1 MADPSCDGADVDQS
15 ARDTKITDLD
25 VTTLSNVLSH
35 LSTEDVLSL
44 SSASK
49 HLRECVDESVFKRL
63 LLKLWDEPVWEVT
76 SYRELFLAR
85 HRALEF
91 IARVGAHDGPE
102 DWGSDDASRSFANA
116 KIACDELASAVNAS
130 WRVPKDGATD
140 STMGREDIERAL
152 VTTLVAVDRGSD
164 ASRREDAA
172 RRAATALSVCAC
184 LGAVATRCPSARARY
199 LDCAREAQHAKALD
213 RFLRA
218 PGGSPTSG
226 VFAEGFRAA
235 GGAPPARASAAAP
248 PSLDA
253 LAASLGGAP
262 ARDPHPFPPNDGFKP
277 SIDAATALFYV
288 PIVLYGRLG
297 RVDARGARARSHP
310 FLDADLLDDASVP
323 SPPSLPGRGPYP
335 RGGRPPHGQRLRMES
350 QAKAPAVGAMAGAW
364 AGCRVRVS
372 PSLDA
377 AGAGAGA
384 GAKQN
389 ALTVES
395 VFRATMSVTPDGRI
409 SGWIAD
415 TVGNL
420 TMRGRVDAAEN
431 AEGGRAVVIDAAYDD
446 CGGVPGAMFRAA
458 SHGVARTRLAGWVTG
473 TAVGG
478 EWWQWS
484 AGVVSKG
491 MFLMWP
497 NDAPGV
503 SSRRV
508 SMDR

>member
-1 MADPSCDGADVDQS
+1 
-15 ARDTKITDLD
+15 
-25 VTTLSNVLSH
+25 
-35 LSTEDVLSL
+35 
-44 SSASK
+44 
-49 HLRECVDESVFKRL
+49 
-63 LLKLWDEPVWEVT
+63 
-76 SYRELFLAR
+76 
-85 HRALEF
+85 
-91 IARVGAHDGPE
+91 
-102 DWGSDDASRSFANA
+102 
-116 KIACDELASAVNAS
+116 
-130 WRVPKDGATD
+130 
-140 STMGREDIERAL
+140 
-152 VTTLVAVDRGSD
+152 
-164 ASRREDAA
+164 
-172 RRAATALSVCAC
+172 
-184 LGAVATRCPSARARY
+184 
-199 LDCAREAQHAKALD
+199 
-213 RFLRA
+213 
-218 PGGSPTSG
+218 
-226 VFAEGFRAA
+226 
-235 GGAPPARASAAAP
+235 
-248 PSLDA
+248 
-253 LAASLGGAP
+253 
-262 ARDPHPFPPNDGFKP
+262 
-277 SIDAATALFYV
+277 
-288 PIVLYGRLG
+288 
-297 RVDARGARARSHP
+297 
-310 FLDADLLDDASVP
+310 
-323 SPPSLPGRGPYP
+323 
-335 RGGRPPHGQRLRMES
+335 MES

-503 SSRRV
+503 SSRRSLADDAHCDISGPVLRWRNSLFV
-508 SMDR
+508 SSSARFVDPPPVSARAESVGASPRLRAFVVERRFRRASPAARERAGSGALARSGTRGTERGSREAARPTVLGLGPARPFRGHGGVLQRPGDRGWDHGDGQSRGTRARVIRTPPLVSLEAATAPSSPPRSRSSLAHSCAIFLLTIPIWSSDTPADRPLLARSRRDGSGRRTRCSGTTTG